1 MTADHGT
8 ITTPDGTE
16 LYTRH
21 WATENATATILLL
34 HGGGE
39 HSGRYGHVAE
49 FFNGRGFE
57 LRAYDQR
64 GSGNSG
70 GAEMDIEQWSDFVDD
85 LQFVVESE
93 VLGTKLPWVL
103 YGHSIGGLVSIAY
116 LKDAGRPQPDA
127 AVLSA
132 PSLDNNAPLW
142 KRLAAEG
149 VGRFLPTLR
158 IPSGLKGDQMSKDP
172 DVIEAYLSD
181 PLNSH
186 NWTARWG
193 RLALAAQAQ
202 AYDDIDRISVP
213 TFVVHGTEDDVA
225 PTDCSAPLAAV
236 DGVERKLYPGVRHE
250 VHNDL
255 EWEEILTDVADWL
268 DATLADQPATS

>member
-1 MTADHGT
+1 MTATHET
-8 ITTPDGTE
+8 LTTPDGIE

-21 WATENATATILLL
+21 WTTDDPRATILLL

-49 FFNGRGFE
+49 FFNDRGFD
-57 LRAYDQR
+57 LLAYDQR

-70 GAEMDIEQWSDFVDD
+70 GAEMDIEQWSDFIDD
-85 LQFVVESE
+85 LQFVVESKMLE
-93 VLGTKLPWVL
+93 TERSWVL
-103 YGHSIGGLVSIAY
+103 YGHSIGGLISIGY
-116 LKDAGRPQPDA
+116 LKDTSRPQPDV

-142 KRLAAEG
+142 KRLAADG
-149 VGRFLPTLR
+149 LGRLLPTLR
-158 IPSGLKGDQMSKDP
+158 IPSGLKGEQMSKDP
-172 DVIEAYLSD
+172 AAIEGYWSD

-186 NWTARWG
+186 NWTVRWG

-202 AYDDIDRISVP
+202 AYNDIDQISVP
-213 TFVVHGTEDDVA
+213 TLVVHGTDDDVA

-236 DGVERKLYPGVRHE
+236 PGVERKLYPGVRHE
-250 VHNDL
+250 LHNDL
-255 EWEEILTDVADWL
+255 EWEDVLSDIADWL
-268 DATLADQPATS
+268 DVTLSDQTAKS

>member
-93 VLGTKLPWVL
+93 VLGTKRPWVL

-116 LKDAGRPQPDA
+116 LKDAGRPSPTQPCCRPH
-127 AVLSA
+127 LSTT
-132 PSLDNNAPLW
+132 
-142 KRLAAEG
+142 
-149 VGRFLPTLR
+149 TLR
-158 IPSGLKGDQMSKDP
+158 CGSVSPPK
-172 DVIEAYLSD
+172 V
-181 PLNSH
+181 
-186 NWTARWG
+186 W
-193 RLALAAQAQ
+193 AASC
-202 AYDDIDRISVP
+202 RRCES
-213 TFVVHGTEDDVA
+213 
-225 PTDCSAPLAAV
+225 L
-236 DGVERKLYPGVRHE
+236 PG
-250 VHNDL
+250 
-255 EWEEILTDVADWL
+255 
-268 DATLADQPATS
+268 